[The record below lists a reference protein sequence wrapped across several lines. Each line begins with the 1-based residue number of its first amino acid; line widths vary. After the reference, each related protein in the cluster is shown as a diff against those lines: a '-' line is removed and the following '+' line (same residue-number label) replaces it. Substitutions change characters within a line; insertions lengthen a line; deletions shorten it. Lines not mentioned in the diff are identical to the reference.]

1 MISCVKKTEFVVGTH
16 LKPENCSK
24 SIEFVLMCRNHS
36 WHGWYCI
43 WAKSDNYDVIKFWIK
58 NNFRLKIAT
67 KTQNCRRKLKLVSN
81 GAESQ
86 ADSENI

>member
-1 MISCVKKTEFVVGTH
+1 MISLCVKKREFVVGTH

-24 SIEFVLMCRNHS
+24 SIEFFLCVGITYGKVGIAYEQNPIIMTS
-36 WHGWYCI
+36 
-43 WAKSDNYDVIKFWIK
+43 S
-58 NNFRLKIAT
+58 NFGLKIAT